1 MYMGYRTEV
10 KHTNHITIWLWDLL
24 VFAQCFSSNSR
35 ADTCLHRLH
44 PTAAFC
50 TANHWTDWTPWG
62 LRWWPPTLFVREKQ
76 KRTVFD
82 VWQSKYIYLF
92 PLLLP
97 RLWGIHLEKKAKIC
111 MFWEQM
117 VGGGCITTNRCD
129 SGFKHAYSCKQEQFC
144 PNSNKTKVKNRKKLK
159 PISISK
165 WENDQSTVST
175 KYTDTDGFTL

>member
-1 MYMGYRTEV
+1 MKLKIQSAGRRGTLTNAMYMGYRTEV

-76 KRTVFD
+76 KRSFWCVA
-82 VWQSKYIYLF
+82 VKIYLPF
-92 PLLLP
+92 SPLTAKTL
-97 RLWGIHLEKKAKIC
+97 GNTFGKKKQKFACSESRWLGAEVSPPTAVTRGSNMHTAASRSNFAQTATRQRWKI
-111 MFWEQM
+111 
-117 VGGGCITTNRCD
+117 GRN
-129 SGFKHAYSCKQEQFC
+129 
-144 PNSNKTKVKNRKKLK
+144 
-159 PISISK
+159 
-165 WENDQSTVST
+165 
-175 KYTDTDGFTL
+175 

>member
-1 MYMGYRTEV
+1 MKLKIQSAGRRGTLTNAMYMGYRTEV

-97 RLWGIHLEKKAKIC
+97 RLWGIHLGKKSKNLHVLRADGWGWRYHHQPLWLGVQTCIQLQAGAILPKQQQDKGEK
-111 MFWEQM
+111 
-117 VGGGCITTNRCD
+117 
-129 SGFKHAYSCKQEQFC
+129 
-144 PNSNKTKVKNRKKLK
+144 
-159 PISISK
+159 
-165 WENDQSTVST
+165 
-175 KYTDTDGFTL
+175 